1 MTSCAC
7 CAGACCAADG
17 TCSQETKAACDSAG
31 GVWHGAGTDCA
42 DYDCTSGC
50 CEEVTLD
57 TCTLSICKR
66 GYDAGTCAEECDP
79 AVVVTPPPSG
89 VAKCKDGTPD
99 TATVTGSGVTFSTGD
114 ALLDAD
120 LLAVMNASYAV
131 TFECDGRHSG
141 QSAPFLPPAVTEF
154 FYTGNYSLRVDV
166 RLEFQPTRI
175 ASITVYDFL
184 QTPPEIA
191 KMELDDGLATEY
203 SSECNAG
210 GTGIVYLCVLFDGV
224 PTSTSGAGD
233 YSGAYIDVT

>member
-79 AVVVTPPPSG
+79 ATVVDAPPSG
-89 VAKCKDGTPD
+89 VAQCKDGTPSSV
-99 TATVTGSGVTFSTGD
+99 TVTGSGVTFSTYD
-114 ALLDAD
+114 PDLTAD
-120 LLAVMNASYAV
+120 LTDAMNASYGI
-131 TFECDGRHSG
+131 TFRCDGLHSG
-141 QSAPFLPPAVTEF
+141 GGVSTTFAYPGTFGTYDVIVT
-154 FYTGNYSLRVDV
+154 V
-166 RLEFQPTRI
+166 RLYADRF
-175 ASITVYDFL
+175 ASISIIQGGSVL
-184 QTPPEIA
+184 A
-191 KMELDDGLATEY
+191 RMERSDGLATIY
-203 SSECNAG
+203 TGECDSVYECDLFSGAPTATG
-210 GTGIVYLCVLFDGV
+210 GTF
-224 PTSTSGAGD
+224 GD
-233 YSGAYIDVT
+233 YTNATIGVS